1 MKHIGETSLFKVAE
15 GQFTLRKA
23 TVKDVPAIARLINT
37 YASQGQM
44 LPKSHYQLYQDIR
57 DFVVI
62 SHGDGLVGCG
72 ALHIIWEDLGEIRS
86 LAVSEDWQG
95 QGLGRLMVETLLD
108 EARALGLPRVFA
120 LTYREG
126 FFARLGFRVVSR
138 ESLPQKIWGDCL
150 NCPKFA
156 NCDEIAMIF
165 DLHEMREE
173 IPSGSEKGRG

>member
-1 MKHIGETSLFKVAE
+1 MRYVGENIPFKVLE
-15 GQFTLRKA
+15 GQLTLRKA
-23 TVKDVPAIARLINT
+23 TVKDVPAMARLING

-62 SHGDGLVGCG
+62 SNGDELVGCG
-72 ALHIIWEDLGEIRS
+72 ALHIIWEDLAEIRS
-86 LAVSEDWQG
+86 LVVSERWQG
-95 QGLGRLMVETLLD
+95 QGMGRLMVETLLA

-120 LTYREG
+120 LTYQEG
-126 FFARLGFRVVSR
+126 FFARLGFRVVPR

-165 DLHEMREE
+165 DLHE
-173 IPSGSEKGRG
+173 GGDK